1 MRGMGCRQAA
11 RQATTG
17 AGHSPIAG
25 RSTSDLEN
33 HKLQAGALGGRFT
46 RVEPRRRA
54 RALVLGPLA
63 DLPPM
68 NC

>member
-1 MRGMGCRQAA
+1 VR
-11 RQATTG
+11 
-17 AGHSPIAG
+17 
-25 RSTSDLEN
+25 
-33 HKLQAGALGGRFT
+33 KLQLVRWAAGSP

-68 NC
+68 NAAPWVLAVAPQWVRPDKTQKR